1 MPENTVS
8 KQLLTLKRISRELI
22 VRLGWVS
29 SIKDQGGCPSC
40 TSFATGGILEGCLAK
55 AGVPL
60 PSLDIS
66 EQKILDCA
74 RDEPQGCF
82 GTEGL
87 DPYVRYIKG
96 TYV

>member
-1 MPENTVS
+1 MYS
-8 KQLLTLKRISRELI
+8 KINI
-22 VRLGWVS
+22 CLGWVS